1 MSDEGEY
8 HESLIT
14 LLELI
19 WGRDFM
25 SPGGEGNVKK
35 LVADLEL
42 RDKNVLDIG
51 SGLGGP
57 AFVLARKYGAKVT
70 GIDIE
75 AQLVSHSNRRAI
87 ELGLQDRVEFKCVT
101 PGSLDFPDGTFD
113 AIVSSGAFTQV
124 SNKLDM
130 YRECLRILRPGGI
143 FSCYDWMKS
152 EGEYSEDM
160 HYWFKMEG
168 LTYAMETP
176 KRHEEILV
184 EAGFV
189 NVSITD
195 ASRWYR
201 EKAREEYELLRND
214 LYSKATALLGKEGA
228 DYFVENWRAMVV
240 VCDKGEMLQ
249 VYCRATKPF

>member
-8 HESLIT
+8 HDALIT
-14 LLELI
+14 LLELV
-19 WGRDFM
+19 WGQDFM
-25 SPGGEGNVKK
+25 SPGGEGNVEK
-35 LVADLEL
+35 LVTGLEL
-42 RDKNVLDIG
+42 RDKTVLDIG

-57 AFVLARKYGAKVT
+57 AFVLAKNYGANVT

-75 AQLVSHSNRRAI
+75 PQLVSHSNKRAM
-87 ELGLQDRVEFKCVT
+87 ELGLQEMTEFRCVN
-101 PGSLDFPDGTFD
+101 PGPLDFPDGTFD

-124 SNKLDM
+124 SSKLEM
-130 YRECLRILRPGGI
+130 YQECLRILRPGGI

-176 KRHEEILV
+176 ERHEEILA

-189 NVSITD
+189 NVVISD
-195 ASRWYR
+195 ASDWYR
-201 EKAREEYELLRND
+201 ARAREEYELLRGS
-214 LYSKATALLGKEGA
+214 LYSRATALLGKEGA

-249 VYCRATKPF
+249 VYCRAQKPD